1 MKAQAN
7 RPHCQK
13 PSACDAKGKGHC
25 RRCHMAAAVKANWQD
40 PEFRA
45 KQAAATK
52 ANWQD
57 PEFRARN
64 VAAVKANW
72 QDPEFRA
79 KQAAAVKANWQD
91 PEFRAKQAAATKAA
105 KAGAK
110 GVEIPKWV
118 PVDLH
123 DEYLEA
129 AAWQGEEFA
138 ASHCRRLL
146 RELRQ
151 HSEAYADQGA
161 CPAGSKSRAK
171 AHAA

>member
-25 RRCHMAAAVKANWQD
+25 RRCHM
-40 PEFRA
+40 
-45 KQAAATK
+45 
-52 ANWQD
+52 
-57 PEFRARN
+57 
-64 VAAVKANW
+64 
-72 QDPEFRA
+72 
-79 KQAAAVKANWQD
+79 AAAVKANWQD